1 MLLFRSSCWHSNCSL
16 CFLGYCWHVSMDNT
30 ITMVHIWFNAGW
42 LCWFQD
48 QKSYQ
53 SNRLVKGT
61 EQIESI
67 YIMGYIISFLSQSQD
82 CHVELHQLNQIEWF
96 WHQIK
101 EQNLVFQTMQKI
113 FKSIKLMNNYSKI
126 EFIYWFP
133 KHFWCTKKYLEKD
146 IVILAQTRRYYLA
159 HNDICLQV
167 QHHVFFVVSCDMVC
181 KVIAC

>member
-1 MLLFRSSCWHSNCSL
+1 
-16 CFLGYCWHVSMDNT
+16 MDNT

-82 CHVELHQLNQIEWF
+82 SHVELHQLNQIEWF

-159 HNDICLQV
+159 YNDICLTSASSATPC
-167 QHHVFFVVSCDMVC
+167 VFCCIMWYGLQSYCLL
-181 KVIAC
+181 KRLKSTVIYENVFTKLWRS